1 MGEFSGIRADI
12 SLTTIAEQLR
22 AAIDDLLLTVPHK
35 KRSFPLQ
42 RNDRF
47 LFKRKNLVYNGSV
60 SFITIVHKS

>member
-47 LFKRKNLVYNGSV
+47 FVALN
-60 SFITIVHKS
+60 